1 MSAAARMPLTPGS
14 YVALAT
20 PMLDNGHL
28 DIPTLRSVLQW
39 HKVTNGASE
48 RARLPVAAIAAATGM
63 GQFAHRPNP

>member
-20 PMLDNGHL
+20 PMLDNGDL

-48 RARLPVAAIAAATGM
+48 RARLLVAAIAAAAGTGH
-63 GQFAHRPNP
+63 FAHRPNP